1 MLQRIQS
8 IYLFIA
14 ALALALMALH
24 PLVNIHQ
31 QTGDETQTVRLTLY
45 AIDYEKSGSELVTA
59 SQDNMALAYL
69 AYGVAFVLFISIF
82 LFKNRPLQMRLS
94 RMGALLS
101 GALLFS
107 FSVTAYRA
115 AASIPLENPTWS
127 LGWTFFLPLVALIA
141 CILAYFRIKADEAL
155 VRSVDR
161 IR

>member
-8 IYLFIA
+8 IYLFVA

-24 PLVNIHQ
+24 PLVTIHQ
-31 QTGDETQTVRLTLY
+31 QTGDNIQSIRLTLY
-45 AIDYEKSGSELVTA
+45 AIDYEKSGSEIATA
-59 SQDNMALAYL
+59 SQENMALAYL
-69 AYGVAFVLFISIF
+69 AYGVALVLLINIF

-115 AASIPLENPTWS
+115 AESIPLEQPSWS
-127 LGWTFFLPLVALIA
+127 LGWTFFLPLIALIA
-141 CILAYFRIKADEAL
+141 CVMAYLRIKADEAL